1 MTAGRPRRRWTALL
15 ARTPR
20 RPLGTHGR
28 VPLAR
33 RRGPESRTASPR
45 AWLLLSVIAAGA
57 VAFSLMLTVIGNPVG
72 GVDELL
78 NEAQFILAPEPEAAS
93 TGKLLVPR
101 VEASRA
107 VRATVPALL
116 GLARAAAEAAAAA
129 ADFRVVFDEDFS
141 ETVEEGLVSQQA
153 PEAGSLYDTT
163 EPLRATLSLGR
174 PQAAVPSVVGLP
186 AAAARDRLEAG
197 GFQVLEVSAFS
208 RDVAPDLV
216 LRQDP
221 IAGSVINRRSAV
233 ALHVSRGVETV
244 MVPPVAGRSEDDARR
259 AIELA
264 GLVLAEVTYK
274 ETGSVPS
281 GVVES
286 QDPEAGA
293 SLARGDEVALIVVRV
308 GEIEVPEL
316 RGLSTAAAERELLD
330 RSLFIGALTR
340 LPTAGVAGEQV
351 IEQEPG
357 AGARVPRGFSVRLTV
372 AIPGE
377 ALPEPPSG

>member
-1 MTAGRPRRRWTALL
+1 MKLPGRRQLELAALSGGERSLVATALIMALLHVRQSPFCVLDEVDAALDDANVGRFCRQLHKLSEVSQILVITHNAITVESAAAIYGVTMHEDGVSRPSLTVAKRCRGQWGERPPRHERPGSDREGALRKVASTGTSMTAGRPRRRWTALL

-28 VPLAR
+28 VPLAQ

-57 VAFSLMLTVIGNPVG
+57 VAFSLMLTVIGNPVQ

-78 NEAQFILAPEPEAAS
+78 SEAQFIVAPESEAAS
-93 TGKLLVPR
+93 TGELLVPR
-101 VEASRA
+101 AEDSRA

-186 AAAARDRLEAG
+186 AAAA
-197 GFQVLEVSAFS
+197 
-208 RDVAPDLV
+208 P
-216 LRQDP
+216 
-221 IAGSVINRRSAV
+221 RS
-233 ALHVSRGVETV
+233 T
-244 MVPPVAGRSEDDARR
+244 
-259 AIELA
+259 
-264 GLVLAEVTYK
+264 
-274 ETGSVPS
+274 
-281 GVVES
+281 
-286 QDPEAGA
+286 
-293 SLARGDEVALIVVRV
+293 
-308 GEIEVPEL
+308 
-316 RGLSTAAAERELLD
+316 
-330 RSLFIGALTR
+330 
-340 LPTAGVAGEQV
+340 
-351 IEQEPG
+351 
-357 AGARVPRGFSVRLTV
+357 
-372 AIPGE
+372 
-377 ALPEPPSG
+377 